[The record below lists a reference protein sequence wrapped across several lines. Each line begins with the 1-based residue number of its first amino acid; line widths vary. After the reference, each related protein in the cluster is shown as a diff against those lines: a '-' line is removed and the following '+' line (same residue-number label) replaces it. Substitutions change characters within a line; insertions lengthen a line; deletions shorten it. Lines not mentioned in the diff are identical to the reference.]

1 MEPVPGESQA
11 KKEMME
17 KNIAELLQLKEQV
30 ALKRRQLKA
39 MGINDEPE
47 LKSKLIKYPDLQ
59 AKYKQAKA
67 AKAAPASVPEPV
79 PASVPSSV
87 PANSPFIDPHAPKS
101 KPIPIP
107 APVKEPVKE
116 VQVPTPVP
124 VKEQAPVPVPVQVQ
138 VQVQAPVPAPARPVR
153 ISHNGKWF

>member
-11 KKEMME
+11 KKQTIE
-17 KNIAELLQLKEQV
+17 KGIAELLQLKEQV

-39 MGINDEPE
+39 LGLNDEPE
-47 LKSKLIKYPDLQ
+47 LKSKLIKYPDMQ

-67 AKAAPASVPEPV
+67 AKAAPEPEPV
-79 PASVPSSV
+79 PVPAPSSV

-116 VQVPTPVP
+116 APVP
-124 VKEQAPVPVPVQVQ
+124 VKEQAPTPTPTPVP